1 MAMEKFTVSM
11 YDTDVDLFELRR
23 TELGMSKSA
32 FIRLLLAEHE
42 NKVPS
47 FIKDKELIN
56 AISELNTSVKEL
68 IISDKVDEI
77 EVLHLIEQIK
87 VSNEMFRKIVSGR

>member
-1 MAMEKFTVSM
+1 MAMEKFTISM
-11 YDTDVDLFELRR
+11 YETDVDLFELRR
-23 TELGMSKSA
+23 TELGMNKSA

-47 FIKDKELIN
+47 FIKDKELIS

-77 EVLHLIEQIK
+77 EVIHLIEQIK